1 MSDEVRI
8 DRHGPGDDVE
18 LIEVYAGDQL
28 IGGAV
33 YDWSRSGRWLICG
46 DMTQWDPV
54 TALDGDHTWEPAQVV
69 ATRDEAESALS
80 GQAAMWLECQ
90 RVRRTR

>member
-1 MSDEVRI
+1 MSDEVRV

-33 YDWSRSGRWLICG
+33 YDWSRSGRWLVCG
-46 DMTQWDPV
+46 DPHMWDPDDAAEGV
-54 TALDGDHTWEPAQVV
+54 YDWRPVEVLDS
-69 ATRDEAESALS
+69 RDDAESALT
-80 GQAAMWLECQ
+80 GAASVWLALRE
-90 RVRRTR
+90 RGALG